1 MDATG
6 REKLMQFARFC
17 IAGTLAA
24 GVHYAVYYAM
34 QLLLPGGF
42 WLTVDYTVGY
52 IVSLVCNFF
61 LTTYFT
67 FRSRPSAGKAAGFGF
82 SHVVNYTLHIVL
94 FNLYYTLH
102 IALFNLFMA
111 IGIHRLVS
119 PVLVLMVAV
128 PTNFLIL
135 RFVYRKKS

>member
-94 FNLYYTLH
+94 FNL
-102 IALFNLFMA
+102 FMA

>member
-1 MDATG
+1 MSATG

-82 SHVVNYTLHIVL
+82 SHAVN
-94 FNLYYTLH
+94 YTLH

-111 IGIHRLVS
+111 IGIHRLVA

-135 RFVYRKKS
+135 RFVYRKKN